1 MVMVMVMVED
11 DSDLHGKHE
20 GGKPVVASDVETCG
34 RVGEQQLHHFHLI
47 MTTLMLMLQL
57 TLMLLMMMLLMIHL
71 PTASSIHQRNA
82 TKTVSVIQ
90 IIVFEKKS
98 VFIQMCFHSTRRRYW
113 TNLELMSTPSSSK
126 DRTTSISPL
135 TIDNTDQNGDYVL
148 EIYCKDNL
156 SQAPQR
162 PLMMFCS
169 SFFLPPPSLLV
180 GLLCSPITVA
190 PPSSLF
196 VLLLTSSLL
205 LPLTTQPSS
214 PSSAASSLSIPL
226 PISWERWGE
235 GWLWSTCIDPQY
247 VKRTT
252 FYKHIVLS

>member
-1 MVMVMVMVED
+1 
-11 DSDLHGKHE
+11 
-20 GGKPVVASDVETCG
+20 
-34 RVGEQQLHHFHLI
+34 
-47 MTTLMLMLQL
+47 
-57 TLMLLMMMLLMIHL
+57 
-71 PTASSIHQRNA
+71 
-82 TKTVSVIQ
+82 
-90 IIVFEKKS
+90 
-98 VFIQMCFHSTRRRYW
+98 MCFHSTRRRYW

-162 PLMMFCS
+162 PLMLFCS

-180 GLLCSPITVA
+180 GLLGSPITVA

-214 PSSAASSLSIPL
+214 TSSAPSSLSIPL
-226 PISWERWGE
+226 PISWEGWGVE
-235 GWLWSTCIDPQY
+235 CLRSLCIDPQY
-247 VKRTT
+247 AERTT
-252 FYKHIVLS
+252 FYKHFVFS